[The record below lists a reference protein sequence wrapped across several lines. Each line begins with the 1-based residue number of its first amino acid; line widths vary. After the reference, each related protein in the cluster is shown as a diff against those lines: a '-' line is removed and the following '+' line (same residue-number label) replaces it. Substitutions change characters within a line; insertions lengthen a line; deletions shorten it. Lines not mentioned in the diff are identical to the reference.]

1 MVSPTLLI
9 RDMTSG
15 DLDRVCEIED
25 VVFPMPWP
33 RATFDEEVGKNPD
46 CLAWVAEKGDL
57 LVAYL
62 IAWIVSDELHIGNL
76 AVIPSER
83 STGVATELLRSALDG
98 ATERDLDYATLE
110 VRVSNEN
117 AIALYEKFSF
127 RGVAM
132 QKRYYPDTGED
143 ALVMMRELSAEDQG

>member
-9 RDMTSG
+9 RDMTPG

-46 CLAWVAEKGDL
+46 CLAWVAEKGDA

-83 STGVATELLRSALDG
+83 STGVATELLRYALDG

-110 VRVSNEN
+110 VRVSNES